1 MRDFFI
7 VWILLAGI
15 PLGLALLC
23 SAIQRTLAARPKGSA
38 LRRSTIP
45 TVFGA
50 VTLYL
55 LFRTVTETGWDVLEW
70 GIYLF
75 WSGSA
80 LIGTLFGWAI
90 GSDKR
95 KKQDGLAKE
104 E

>member
-1 MRDFFI
+1 MRDFI
-7 VWILLAGI
+7 VLWILLAGI

-23 SAIQRTLAARPKGSA
+23 SVIQRTLAAKTEGSA

-45 TVFGA
+45 TVCGA

-80 LIGTLFGWAI
+80 LVGTLFGWAI

-95 KKQDGLAKE
+95 KKQDALPKE
-104 E
+104 